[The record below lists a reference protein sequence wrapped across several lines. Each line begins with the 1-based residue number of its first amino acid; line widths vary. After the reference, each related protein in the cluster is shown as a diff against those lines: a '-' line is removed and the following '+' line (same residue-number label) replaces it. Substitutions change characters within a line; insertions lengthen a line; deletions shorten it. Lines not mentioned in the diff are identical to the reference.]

1 MTPTPLSF
9 REAVREAMAEA
20 MRADPSVFLMGED
33 IGVYGG
39 AFGVSKGL
47 LDEFGPDRVLQ
58 TPISENSFVGAA
70 VGAAAGGLR
79 PIVEIMF
86 ADFLTCCT
94 DALVNHAAKFR
105 YMYDGKL
112 TVPMVLRTP
121 MGRRFGYGATHSQ
134 SPEAFFLHVPGLKV
148 VAPHSPND
156 AKALLLASIHDP
168 DPVLFFEHKLLYDTV
183 EERSSGDETVRLGEA
198 RVVRPGRDV
207 TLISYARGVTLSLE
221 AASALVEQGIQC
233 EVIDLRTLAPMDVA
247 TCIASVRRTGRAV
260 VVSEDCLT
268 GGVASAVAVE
278 LGERA
283 FEYLLGPIARVS
295 AVDVPVPS
303 GPVLEDAVM
312 VSSEEIARQAQ
323 HLVRSY

>member
-1 MTPTPLSF
+1 MTSKSLSF
-9 REAVREAMAEA
+9 REAIREALVEA
-20 MRADPSVFLMGED
+20 MRADETVFLMGED
-33 IGVYGG
+33 IGVYGD

-47 LDEFGPDRVLQ
+47 LDEFGPERILQ
-58 TPISENSFVGAA
+58 TPICENSFVGAA
-70 VGAAAGGLR
+70 AGAAAGGLR
-79 PIVEIMF
+79 PVVEIMF

-112 TVPMVLRTP
+112 SVPMVLRTP

-156 AKALLLASIHDP
+156 AKALLLASIRDP

-183 EERSSGDETVRLGEA
+183 EERRDDTPPARLGEA

-207 TLISYARGVTLSLE
+207 TLISYARGVALSLE
-221 AASALVEQGIQC
+221 AAAALLEQGIQC
-233 EVIDLRTLAPMDVA
+233 EVIDLRTLAPMDIA
-247 TCIASVRRTGRAV
+247 TCVASVQRTGRAV

-283 FEYLLGPIARVS
+283 FEHLLGPIVRVS
-295 AVDVPVPS
+295 AADVPVPS

-312 VSSEEIARQAQ
+312 VSPEDIARQAH